1 MLKNI
6 LAGLIIWVISTS
18 SAFSQVDTT
27 VVTLPV
33 STVRLVI
40 KDLIRGDHLTK
51 ENYLLNQKII
61 LMERRIETSDKTI
74 AGQDSL
80 ILSYKK
86 IGDLKTQQI
95 TTYRTVVEKLEK
107 DIAKTKAQRNRLLKV
122 SIGLAAGLGL
132 SILL

>member
-6 LAGLIIWVISTS
+6 LAGLIIWLISTS

-40 KDLIRGDHLTK
+40 KDLIKGDTVTK

-132 SILL
+132 SIFL

>member
-40 KDLIRGDHLTK
+40 KDLIKGDHVTK
-51 ENYLLNQKII
+51 ENYLLNQKIV

-95 TTYRTVVEKLEK
+95 NTYRTVVEKLEK

>member
-6 LAGLIIWVISTS
+6 LAGLIIWLISTS

-40 KDLIRGDHLTK
+40 KDLIKGDTVTK

>member
-122 SIGLAAGLGL
+122 SIGLTAGLGL

>member
-1 MLKNI
+1 
-6 LAGLIIWVISTS
+6 
-18 SAFSQVDTT
+18 
-27 VVTLPV
+27 
-33 STVRLVI
+33 
-40 KDLIRGDHLTK
+40 
-51 ENYLLNQKII
+51 
-61 LMERRIETSDKTI
+61 MERRIETSDKTI

>member
-51 ENYLLNQKII
+51 ENYLLSQKII

-132 SILL
+132 SIFL

>member
-6 LAGLIIWVISTS
+6 LAGLIIWLISTS

-40 KDLIRGDHLTK
+40 KDLIKGDHVTK
-51 ENYLLNQKII
+51 ENYLLNQKIV

-95 TTYRTVVEKLEK
+95 NTYRTVVEKLEK

>member
-6 LAGLIIWVISTS
+6 LAGLIIWLISTS

-40 KDLIRGDHLTK
+40 KDLIKGDHVTK

>member
-6 LAGLIIWVISTS
+6 LAGLIIWLISTS

-40 KDLIRGDHLTK
+40 KDLIKGDHVTK

-132 SILL
+132 SIFL